1 MLAPNNEGS
10 PPALRSSLEKVLSP
24 LVVLLVPLIVLTG
37 DRSLIFNAAGYLD
50 PWIYYGLYRNLEAIK
65 TLFPWTYYP
74 SRLSLILPGYLINQL
89 FSPLTANYVLH
100 LLIWLGAVAGLYLV
114 VKHIAGRRSA
124 LVTATVF
131 GFSPYVWRA
140 VGWDY
145 PDGIGNAYYL
155 LTMAFLTLAA
165 ASQTVS
171 WRYLCLAGITAA
183 GALYCNLTWAF
194 LMPSFAPYW
203 LFVRRARGY
212 PLALG
217 PALLYSAVG
226 FSLLSLVFAIV
237 NYRLSGFFLFYLPSI
252 SYAIGGVQTTSPY
265 GAQGAGWILTS
276 PWLYLPMAAILAG
289 LTSLAR
295 FSWRQGDFHARMVLA
310 LYVNLLFCAAVLTA
324 WELAGQPL
332 LQISYY
338 ASYLLAPTFLFLGV
352 AVFPIS
358 EKLGTKTFCLF
369 LAAVI
374 AVGSLV
380 WWDPGGKT
388 WLWVVGAGSG
398 AAALAAITA
407 VGAAGAFAG
416 RTWAVSVAVVGVSLL
431 SLTSRTTNTGI
442 WGLGGS
448 PQRVEDAFLRI
459 ADAIEIGAEAARP
472 AELLRFWY
480 ASGDKNVAEF
490 SSINSS
496 YLFGPTRIPTDYP
509 QLPDQPA
516 EGLIAV
522 LSSLP
527 DQERRDA
534 FAKAQESLKRFGLQA
549 RVLSDHAID
558 RGGVRYRL
566 TIVKQALDMAVVR
579 AYGYVRNGDFES
591 GVAPWGGGWAK
602 TRVVEGGQSG
612 KGLELEAEQG
622 SSQYVMQANFGRLE
636 RGKKYKLVAWTRS
649 GSSGDEPFVVGVW
662 DAMAGRFV
670 ASKYGQTS
678 MQWQQ
683 HEVEF
688 TNDSENP
695 LSVEL
700 MKNSPSKGTM
710 LFDSVTLTEAQ

>member
-1 MLAPNNEGS
+1 M
-10 PPALRSSLEKVLSP
+10 
-24 LVVLLVPLIVLTG
+24 
-37 DRSLIFNAAGYLD
+37 
-50 PWIYYGLYRNLEAIK
+50 
-65 TLFPWTYYP
+65 
-74 SRLSLILPGYLINQL
+74 
-89 FSPLTANYVLH
+89 
-100 LLIWLGAVAGLYLV
+100 
-114 VKHIAGRRSA
+114 
-124 LVTATVF
+124 
-131 GFSPYVWRA
+131 
-140 VGWDY
+140 
-145 PDGIGNAYYL
+145 
-155 LTMAFLTLAA
+155 
-165 ASQTVS
+165 
-171 WRYLCLAGITAA
+171 
-183 GALYCNLTWAF
+183 
-194 LMPSFAPYW
+194 
-203 LFVRRARGY
+203 
-212 PLALG
+212 
-217 PALLYSAVG
+217 
-226 FSLLSLVFAIV
+226 
-237 NYRLSGFFLFYLPSI
+237 
-252 SYAIGGVQTTSPY
+252 
-265 GAQGAGWILTS
+265 
-276 PWLYLPMAAILAG
+276 
-289 LTSLAR
+289 
-295 FSWRQGDFHARMVLA
+295 
-310 LYVNLLFCAAVLTA
+310 
-324 WELAGQPL
+324 
-332 LQISYY
+332 
-338 ASYLLAPTFLFLGV
+338 
-352 AVFPIS
+352 
-358 EKLGTKTFCLF
+358 
-369 LAAVI
+369 
-374 AVGSLV
+374 
-380 WWDPGGKT
+380 
-388 WLWVVGAGSG
+388 
-398 AAALAAITA
+398 
-407 VGAAGAFAG
+407 
-416 RTWAVSVAVVGVSLL
+416 SVAVVGVSLL

-459 ADAIEIGAEAARP
+459 AEAIEIGAEAARP

-622 SSQYVMQANFGRLE
+622 SSQYVMQSNFGRLE
-636 RGKKYKLVAWTRS
+636 RGKRYKLVAWTRS

-662 DAMAGRFV
+662 DGQAARFV

-710 LFDSVTLTEAQ
+710 LFDSVSLTEAP